1 MAVAKNIRT
10 LRKRNKLTQ
19 KQLALKAGVSQPIIA
34 RLENQKSQKTPSV
47 ETVAKITSVFGREVN
62 ISFPKER
69 SFAG

>member
-34 RLENQKSQKTPSV
+34 RLENPKSQK
-47 ETVAKITSVFGREVN
+47 IGRAHV
-62 ISFPKER
+62 
-69 SFAG
+69 